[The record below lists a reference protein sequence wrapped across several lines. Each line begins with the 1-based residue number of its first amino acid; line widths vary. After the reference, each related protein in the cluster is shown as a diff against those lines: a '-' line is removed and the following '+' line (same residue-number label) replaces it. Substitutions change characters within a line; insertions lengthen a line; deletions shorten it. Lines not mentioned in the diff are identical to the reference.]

1 MEKYIFDIILPHLNY
16 WGYYVLFLMTFLE
29 TSAFLGFIV
38 PGESMVVIAGL
49 LASRGVLDLGDVI
62 WVASFGAVAGDT
74 VGYFIGY
81 RFGEGLF
88 LKYGRYLL
96 IKKEYLDEA
105 KKFFDKHGGK
115 TVFFGRFM
123 AWLRAF
129 APAIAG
135 ISKMRYPKFLLFN
148 VAGGIVWA
156 TTFSVLGYFVGNSWD
171 IIKIYLG
178 RLGIFAFIIGAIIIY
193 LYFLFTKRR
202 RLIKEKVGWID
213 KRMFSQMPKTWEFVK
228 RRFNAGEWYGWNLTI
243 SLVFLI
249 LALFSFGEIAEDFI
263 DKENLFYLDLKVQ
276 KLVESITSPAITRFM
291 VDITNIGGVYLIAL
305 IAAAMVLNLFY
316 RRYWLD
322 LFALFIAVGFGEML
336 LIILKLFFHRPRP
349 SPQIISAHGY
359 AFPSS
364 HAFAAM
370 TVCGFLIYMTWK
382 LIKVKAL
389 RYIVFFFSGILIIL
403 VGISRVYLNVHW
415 LSDVLG
421 GYTAGVAWLLFS
433 IVIINTVRQ
442 MTSTNRDKST

>member
-1 MEKYIFDIILPHLNY
+1 
-16 WGYYVLFLMTFLE
+16 
-29 TSAFLGFIV
+29 
-38 PGESMVVIAGL
+38 
-49 LASRGVLDLGDVI
+49 
-62 WVASFGAVAGDT
+62 
-74 VGYFIGY
+74 
-81 RFGEGLF
+81 
-88 LKYGRYLL
+88 
-96 IKKEYLDEA
+96 
-105 KKFFDKHGGK
+105 
-115 TVFFGRFM
+115 
-123 AWLRAF
+123 
-129 APAIAG
+129 
-135 ISKMRYPKFLLFN
+135 

-156 TTFSVLGYFVGNSWD
+156 TTFSVLGYFVGNSWY

-228 RRFNAGEWYGWNLTI
+228 RRFSAGEWYGWNLTI

-249 LALFSFGEIAEDFI
+249 LALFSFGEIAEDLI
-263 DKENLFYLDLKVQ
+263 DKETLFYLDLKVQ

-291 VDITNIGGVYLIAL
+291 VDITNIGGVYLIAI

-316 RRYWLD
+316 RRYWWD
-322 LFALFIAVGFGEML
+322 LFAFFIAVGFGEML

-364 HAFAAM
+364 HAFTAM
-370 TVCGFLIYMTWK
+370 IVCGFLIYMTWK

-442 MTSTNRDKST
+442 MTSTKRDKSI

>member
-1 MEKYIFDIILPHLNY
+1 MEKYIFDIIFPHLNH
-16 WGYYVLFLMTFLE
+16 WGYYALFLMTFLE
-29 TSAFLGFIV
+29 TSAFLGFLV
-38 PGESMVVIAGL
+38 PGESMVVMGGL
-49 LASRGVLDLGDVI
+49 LASMGVLELGDVI
-62 WVASFGAVAGDT
+62 WVASFGAIAGDT

-88 LKYGRYLL
+88 LKYGRYFF

-129 APAIAG
+129 APVIAG

-156 TTFSVLGYFVGNSWD
+156 TTFSLLGYFVGNSWD

-213 KRMFSQMPKTWEFVK
+213 KRMLSQMPKTWEFVK
-228 RRFNAGEWYGWNLTI
+228 RRFIAGEWYGWNLTI

-249 LALFSFGEIAEDFI
+249 LALFSFGEIIEDLM
-263 DKENLFYLDLKVQ
+263 DKETLFYLDFRVQ
-276 KLVESITSPAITRFM
+276 GFIEKLISPQVTRLM
-291 VDITNIGGVYLIAL
+291 VGMTNLGGVYLIVIVSITMAL
-305 IAAAMVLNLFY
+305 FLLY
-316 RRYWLD
+316 KRYWWD
-322 LFALFIAVGFGEML
+322 LFTFFLVAGGGETI
-336 LIILKLFFHRPRP
+336 LIILKLLFHRPRP
-349 SPQIISAHGY
+349 TAQLVTVHGY
-359 AFPSS
+359 SFPSG

-370 TVCGFLIYMTWK
+370 IAYGFLIHITWK
-382 LIKVKAL
+382 LIRSEAL
-389 RYIVFFFSGILIIL
+389 RFLIFSLSIFLVL
-403 VGISRVYLNVHW
+403 FVGISRIYLNVHW
-415 LSDVLG
+415 LTDVLG
-421 GYTAGVAWLLFS
+421 GYVSGFIWLVFS
-433 IVIINTVRQ
+433 IIMANTMRQ
-442 MTSTNRDKST
+442 TAATMEKKG